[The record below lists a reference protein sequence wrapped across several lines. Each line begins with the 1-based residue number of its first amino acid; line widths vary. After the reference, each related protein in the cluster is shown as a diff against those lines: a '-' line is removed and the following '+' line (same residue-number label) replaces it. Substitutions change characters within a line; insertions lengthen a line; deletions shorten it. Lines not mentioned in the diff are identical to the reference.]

1 VPASVTSVAGVA
13 PTPSPNIWR
22 HPEVYERLNRASDP
36 DGMML
41 AALDRLLAG
50 RRPGGVVDVGCGT
63 GYHLPA
69 LAARA
74 DRVVGVEP
82 HPGLLGHAR
91 TRVRRTRL
99 CDRVEVVPGTAQRLP
114 LEDRSVDV
122 VFSHW
127 AYFFG
132 PGCEPGLAEADR
144 VLRPGG
150 WQVVVDLDTTSGHGY
165 ASWFA
170 ESSPAVRADRV
181 AAFFDGHGFTQRQL
195 PVVWRFASRADL
207 AAVLRIEFPAPVADR
222 ALAQTAGTTI
232 AVPTVLRARRRVVSR
247 SCVVASA

>member
-1 VPASVTSVAGVA
+1 MRASSAE

-22 HPEVYERLNRASDP
+22 QPEVYERLNRAGDP
-36 DGMML
+36 DGIVL
-41 AALDRLLAG
+41 AALDRLLG
-50 RRPGGVVDVGCGT
+50 KQRPARAVDVGCGT

-69 LAARA
+69 LAERA

-82 HPGLLGHAR
+82 HAGLLDRAR
-91 TRVRRTRL
+91 QRVRRARL
-99 CDRVEVVPGTAQRLP
+99 DDRVDVTPGVAQRLP
-114 LEDRSVDV
+114 LDDGSVDL

-150 WQVVVDLDTTSGHGY
+150 WQVVVDLDTQARHGY

-170 ESSPAVRADRV
+170 DSGTQVADRGP
-181 AAFFDGHGFTQRQL
+181 AFFTDRSFTQWGL
-195 PVVWRFASRADL
+195 PVVWQFTSRADL
-207 AAVLRIEFPAPVADR
+207 VAVLRIEFPAAVAER
-222 ALAQTAGTTI
+222 ALRQTIGTTI
-232 AVPTVLRARRRVVSR
+232 AVPTVLRARRLGVVS
-247 SCVVASA
+247 